1 MAGVA
6 AGAKV
11 LGEAQGVRVAI
22 VGLFRQ
28 APQDD
33 SLQVGRDLGSE
44 VRGRDHRVA
53 GVRDHDLHR
62 TLAGEWV
69 CLDAITVPEPNGVG
83 VADTAL
89 YDERGPVGRA
99 VQTLLIGER
108 ARA

>member
-1 MAGVA
+1 M
-6 AGAKV
+6 
-11 LGEAQGVRVAI
+11 
-22 VGLFRQ
+22 
-28 APQDD
+28 
-33 SLQVGRDLGSE
+33 DLT
-44 VRGRDHRVA
+44 VH
-53 GVRDHDLHR
+53 LHR

-108 ARA
+108 ARE